1 MKETGET
8 RNKPMSL
15 WSIEFYKLAGAEN
28 GVKIASS
35 TNGVGTSGQLHAKL
49 HHQLIPYTKIN
60 SRWTKDLNINV
71 TL

>member
-28 GVKIASS
+28 GVKITSL
-35 TNGVGTSGQLHAKL
+35 TNGVGRSEQVHAK
-49 HHQLIPYTKIN
+49 K
-60 SRWTKDLNINV
+60 
-71 TL
+71 